1 MQGFLCVCWW
11 FHASGA
17 HHISMHSC
25 FVSFRCP
32 AMDSST
38 LLRRSDFVVH
48 NIVFIYFWHLWT
60 LNKTYIYC
68 FLQFRLIGYS
78 LTIVFPS
85 LSHRFIF
92 MYPVYFYGSCIY
104 KTKACNIKS
113 QKDLFN
119 QIIHSTRIPSS
130 FGKIFPQYF
139 LS

>member
-1 MQGFLCVCWW
+1 MCVLVVPRLWRASHQHALLFRFL
-11 FHASGA
+11 
-17 HHISMHSC
+17 SM
-25 FVSFRCP
+25 
-32 AMDSST
+32 SSNGQWYT
-38 LLRRSDFVVH
+38 FTSIRFCSTQH
-48 NIVFIYFWHLWT
+48 CFIYFWHLWT